1 MLRLAFVFLL
11 LLGTPL
17 WAGKKPVTLEALGTS
32 RTVETIN
39 PVWSPDGSRYVYESG
54 DRIRE
59 FVLASRATHEL
70 ISLGDLRAAAKK
82 TGQRRAPFSWENR
95 RVKESKIQW
104 MPDGARLVVL
114 AAGDLFLVDVS
125 SGRWRQLTATEEPE
139 RDPKVSPD
147 GEAIAFRR
155 GNELFVL
162 DIATGKER
170 RLTFDSTPTR
180 WNGRLDWV
188 YPEELDLG
196 TAFWWSPDS
205 QQIAYLQFDVS
216 RQMIYPHGDFLPAVP
231 VFEPQRYPK
240 AGTPNADVRLGV
252 VPRSG
257 GKTRWMSVGE
267 SEDTLLA
274 RVDWVPGGKSLL
286 VQRLNRVQNRL
297 DLLRADAE
305 TGKVKTLFTE
315 TDPFWIN
322 ISDDLRVLRDGQR
335 FLWSSERR
343 GFRHLYLY
351 RLDGQVQRE
360 LTSGDWEVEEVACVD
375 ERGGW
380 VYYLSGETSPLERRL
395 YRVSLDGST
404 KQLITPEPGWHRVQ
418 MSPGCTYFADAFS
431 SLKEPE
437 RKTLRSVE
445 GAEIAVLQAPD
456 RRAAEEYAL
465 LPVEIVEVAGSRGE
479 KLYARLIRPAKF
491 KKGKKYPAVVMVYG
505 GPHSQSVKNAWQ
517 GLSFEQVLAH
527 RGFVVWQL
535 DNRGSSGRGHAWESV
550 LYRRLGKEELED
562 QKRGVTHLV
571 KMGFVDPARIGIHG
585 WSYGG
590 FMTLYSLLNAPEVFR
605 AGIAGAPVT
614 DWKNYDTIYA
624 ERYLGLPSENEAGY
638 RASSPVSYAERL
650 QRPLLLIH
658 NLEDDNVLFQ
668 NTVQM
673 IDALERAGKQFE
685 LLVYPQKTHGVS
697 GPARRHMQAAM
708 LAFFER
714 TLK

>member
-1 MLRLAFVFLL
+1 MFRFTFACILL
-11 LLGTPL
+11 VGFPV
-17 WAGKKPVTLEALGTS
+17 WAGKKPVTLEALGKTQ
-32 RTVETIN
+32 TAATIN
-39 PVWSPDGSRYVYESG
+39 PIWSPDGNRYVYESG
-54 DRIRE
+54 DRIQE
-59 FVLASRATHEL
+59 FVLAGRSKREVV
-70 ISLGDLRAAAKK
+70 SLGDLRAAAKNAGK
-82 TGQRRAPFSWENR
+82 RPGPFPWENR

-104 MPDGARLVVL
+104 TPDGARLVIL
-114 AAGDLFLVDVS
+114 AAGDLFLVEVS

-147 GEAIAFRR
+147 GTSLAFRR

-162 DIATGKER
+162 DIATGKET
-170 RLTFDSTPTR
+170 RLTYDGAATR

-196 TAFWWSPDS
+196 TAYWWSPDGR
-205 QQIAYLQFDVS
+205 QIAYLQFDVS
-216 RQMIYPHGDFLPAVP
+216 RQMIYPHGDFLPTVP

-257 GKTRWMSVGE
+257 GKTLWMELGE
-267 SEDTLLA
+267 SENGLLA
-274 RVDWVPGGKSLL
+274 RVNWIPGGKSLL
-286 VQRLNRVQNRL
+286 VQRLNRVQNQL
-297 DLLRADAE
+297 DLLIAGAE
-305 TGKVKTLFTE
+305 TGGAKVLLKE

-322 ISDDLRVLRDGQR
+322 VSDDLRVLRDGQR
-335 FLWSSERR
+335 FLWSSERS

-351 RLDGQVQRE
+351 RLDGRLQRQ
-360 LTSGDWEVEEVACVD
+360 LTSGEWEVEEVTCLD
-375 ERGGW
+375 EPSGW
-380 VYYLSGETSPLERRL
+380 VYFLSGEASPLERRL
-395 YRVSLDGST
+395 YRVSLDGSG
-404 KQLITPEPGWHRVQ
+404 KQLVTPEPGWHKVQ
-418 MSPGCTYFADAFS
+418 MSPGCAYFTDAFS
-431 SLKEPE
+431 SLKDPE
-437 RKTLRSVE
+437 RKTLRAVDGS
-445 GAEIAVLQAPD
+445 EIAVLQAPD
-456 RRAAEEYAL
+456 RSVLDEYEL
-465 LPVEIVEVAGSRGE
+465 LPVEIVEVPGARGE
-479 KLYARLIRPAKF
+479 KLYGRLIRPARF
-491 KKGKKYPAVVMVYG
+491 KKGRKYPAVVMVYG

-562 QKRGVTHLV
+562 QKRGVARLV

-614 DWKNYDTIYA
+614 DWKNYDTIYT

-638 RASSPVSYAERL
+638 RASSPVTYAERL
-650 QRPLLLIH
+650 ERPLLLIH

-673 IDALERAGKQFE
+673 VDALERAGKQFD
-685 LLVYPQKTHGVS
+685 LLVYPQKTHGVT
-697 GPARRHMQAAM
+697 GQARRHMQAAM